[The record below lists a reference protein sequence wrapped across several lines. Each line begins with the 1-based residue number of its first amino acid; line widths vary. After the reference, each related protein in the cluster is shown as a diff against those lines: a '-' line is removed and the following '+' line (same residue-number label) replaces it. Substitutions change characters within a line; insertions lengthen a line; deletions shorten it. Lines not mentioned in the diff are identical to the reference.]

1 MLGRVAT
8 TLGPPPKCRASIALY
23 GANSFGQPPARGARD
38 QFGSLTCSAGARRPL
53 FPTKRAVLRGAN
65 ISEWCAASCDDET
78 GVPTGRSTSG
88 WRLERVGV
96 HASTLKQPRDQ

>member
-1 MLGRVAT
+1 MEWPLGLFMITSVT
-8 TLGPPPKCRASIALY
+8 FMKDPRADSSPERRPSR
-23 GANSFGQPPARGARD
+23 GGARD
-38 QFGSLTCSAGARRPL
+38 QFGPLTCSTEARRPL
-53 FPTKRAVLRGAN
+53 LPTKRAVLLGAN
-65 ISEWCAASCDDET
+65 ISKWCAASCDNET